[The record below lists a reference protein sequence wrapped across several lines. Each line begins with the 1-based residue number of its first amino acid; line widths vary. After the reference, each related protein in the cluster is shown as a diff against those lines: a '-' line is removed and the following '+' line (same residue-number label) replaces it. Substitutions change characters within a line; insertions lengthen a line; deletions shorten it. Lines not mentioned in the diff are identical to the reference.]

1 MKEIKTDIVTIN
13 SGESLL
19 IYLKEK
25 KMCIGNVSGIAGSS
39 NCIFLPDKT
48 SFNWKSRNGEVRV
61 NCKEHAKSIIEA
73 ETGLKMLKNGDGDS
87 VRDYSLLINNQYEL
101 DKVLEALSLIE
112 NNSDL
117 QG

>member
-1 MKEIKTDIVTIN
+1 MKEIKTDIITIN

-19 IYLKEK
+19 IYLKMK
-25 KMCIGNVSGIAGSS
+25 KMCIDNVSRITGAR

-48 SFNWKSRNGEVRV
+48 SFNWKNRNGEVRV
-61 NCKEHAKSIIEA
+61 NCKEQAKSIIEA
-73 ETGLKMLKNGDGDS
+73 QTGFKMIKNGDGDS
-87 VRDYSLLINNQYEL
+87 VRGYSLLIDNQCEL

-117 QG
+117 